1 MTTSTQAPSTTA
13 TTWTL
18 DPMHVEVGFAIR
30 HLMISTVRG
39 RFGAASGV
47 IVFDPAN
54 PANNKVDVTID
65 VASIDTRQ
73 EMRDNHLRSADFFDV
88 ANYPQMHFVG
98 KRVEGDVTKKFRV
111 VGDLTI
117 RDITREVTLDVANEG
132 STKDPWGNERVGF
145 SATAKLNRTDFNLTW
160 NQALE
165 AGGVVVGE
173 EVKLSID
180 AELIR
185 QASAPVSAAA

>member
-1 MTTSTQAPSTTA
+1 MTTTQNLETTT

-18 DPMHVEVGFAIR
+18 DPMHLEIGFAIR

-39 RFGAASGV
+39 RFGSASGV
-47 IVFDPAN
+47 VVFDESN
-54 PANNKVDVTID
+54 PASAKIDVTID

-73 EMRDNHLRSADFFDV
+73 ETRDNHLRSADFFDV
-88 ANYPQMHFVG
+88 ANFPAMHFVG
-98 KRVEGDVTKKFRV
+98 KRVEGDVKKKFHV

-117 RDITREVTLDVANEG
+117 RDVTREVRLDVANEG
-132 STKDPWGNERVGF
+132 ATVDPWGNERVGF
-145 SATAKLNRTDFNLTW
+145 SATAKINRSDFNLTW

-185 QASAPVSAAA
+185 QAAQPVSAAA

>member
-1 MTTSTQAPSTTA
+1 MTSAVQNPGTTA

-39 RFGAASGV
+39 RFGSASGV
-47 IVFDPAN
+47 VVFDEEN
-54 PANNKVDVTID
+54 PANTNVDVTID
-65 VASIDTRQ
+65 VAFVDTRQ

-88 ANYPQMHFVG
+88 ANHPVMHFVG
-98 KRVEGDVTKKFRV
+98 KRIEGDVSKKFRL

-117 RDITREVTLDVANEG
+117 RGITREVTLDVANEG
-132 STKDPWGNERVGF
+132 STKDPWGNDRAGF
-145 SATAKLNRTDFNLTW
+145 SASAKLNRSDFNLTW

-180 AELIR
+180 AEFIR
-185 QASAPVSAAA
+185 QASVPVSAAA

>member
-1 MTTSTQAPSTTA
+1 MTATQNTQTTPST
-13 TTWTL
+13 WTI
-18 DPMHVEVGFAIR
+18 DPMHVEIGFAIR

-39 RFGAASGV
+39 RFGSASGV
-47 IVFDPAN
+47 VVFDEASPSTS
-54 PANNKVDVTID
+54 KIDVSID
-65 VASIDTRQ
+65 VASVDTRQ

-88 ANYPQMHFVG
+88 ANFPVMRFVG
-98 KRVEGDVTKKFRV
+98 KRIEGDVKTKFRV

-145 SATAKLNRTDFNLTW
+145 SATAKLNRSDFNLTW

>member
-1 MTTSTQAPSTTA
+1 MTSAVQNPGTTA

-39 RFGAASGV
+39 RFGSASGV
-47 IVFDPAN
+47 VVFDEEN
-54 PANNKVDVTID
+54 PANTNVDVTID
-65 VASIDTRQ
+65 VASVDTRQ

-88 ANYPQMHFVG
+88 ANHPVMHFVG
-98 KRVEGDVTKKFRV
+98 KRLEGDVSKKFRL

-117 RDITREVTLDVANEG
+117 RGITREVTLDVANEG
-132 STKDPWGNERVGF
+132 STKDPWGNDRAGF
-145 SATAKLNRTDFNLTW
+145 SASAKLNRSDFNLTW

-180 AELIR
+180 AEFIR
-185 QASAPVSAAA
+185 QASVPVSAAA